1 MTKLTLTASALCL
14 AASMTATACDLHDGY
29 GFGGFSPKHGPG
41 GSMPNLSLV
50 KPASRI
56 EMSHPFAK
64 SVKQGKSTDFNVGY
78 FLPAGYTDAKMNIV
92 GGESITLEG
101 QDAVDLDSARGVVN
115 VVFVAADAGISEIK
129 LNIEALHKGKPVSL
143 IRTVKIRVSA

>member
-1 MTKLTLTASALCL
+1 MTASF
-14 AASMTATACDLHDGY
+14 ATLACDLHDGN
-29 GFGGFSPKHGPG
+29 GFGGFSAKHGPG
-41 GSMPNLSLV
+41 GGMPNLSLV

-64 SVKQGKSTDFNVGY
+64 SVKQGKANDFNVGY
-78 FLPAGYTDAKMNIV
+78 FLPAGYTDAKMSIS
-92 GGESITLEG
+92 GDDAITLEA
-101 QDAVDLDSARGVVN
+101 QDTIQLDAARGVVN
-115 VVFVAADAGISEIK
+115 IAFVADDTGVSKIT